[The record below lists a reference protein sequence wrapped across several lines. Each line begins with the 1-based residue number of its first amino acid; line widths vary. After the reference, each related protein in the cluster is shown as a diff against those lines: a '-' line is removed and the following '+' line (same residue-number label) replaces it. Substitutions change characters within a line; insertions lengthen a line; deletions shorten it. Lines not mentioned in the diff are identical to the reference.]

1 MFFVQINHTGKGFLF
16 LIFREIK
23 LRKYSSLHKL
33 FYGLLFIGI
42 AISFTFSFNED
53 TSIKVPIL
61 LVIISTVISF
71 LLLIFN
77 LKSWVTY
84 SVIVSES
91 AMFVLIAIL
100 LSKKIKMWLAWILG
114 WIAGFVW
121 AIVLLILLGMTF
133 NI

>member
-1 MFFVQINHTGKGFLF
+1 MLKIKIVLDII
-16 LIFREIK
+16 LIKRFRGDAYA
-23 LRKYSSLHKL
+23 RKCNAVFQYVTII
-33 FYGLLFIGI
+33 YWI

-71 LLLIFN
+71 LLPIFN

-114 WIAGFVW
+114 WVAGFVW

>member
-1 MFFVQINHTGKGFLF
+1 MQLF
-16 LIFREIK
+16 NTLP
-23 LRKYSSLHKL
+23 
-33 FYGLLFIGI
+33 LFIGI
-42 AISFTFSFNED
+42 AASFAFSFNED

-61 LVIISTVISF
+61 IVITSTVISS
-71 LLLIFN
+71 LLPIFY

-84 SVIVSES
+84 PVIISES

-114 WIAGFVW
+114 WIVGFVW
-121 AIVLLILLGMTF
+121 AIVLLILLGVTF

>member
-1 MFFVQINHTGKGFLF
+1 MLENVMQLLNTLP
-16 LIFREIK
+16 
-23 LRKYSSLHKL
+23 
-33 FYGLLFIGI
+33 LFIGI
-42 AISFTFSFNED
+42 AASFAFSFNED

-61 LVIISTVISF
+61 IVITSTVISS
-71 LLLIFN
+71 LLPIFY

-84 SVIVSES
+84 PVIISES

-114 WIAGFVW
+114 WIVGFVW
-121 AIVLLILLGMTF
+121 AIVLLILLGVTF

>member
-1 MFFVQINHTGKGFLF
+1 MQFFNTLP
-16 LIFREIK
+16 
-23 LRKYSSLHKL
+23 
-33 FYGLLFIGI
+33 LFIGI
-42 AISFTFSFNED
+42 AASFAFSFNED

-61 LVIISTVISF
+61 LVITSVVISF
-71 LLLIFN
+71 LLPIFN

-84 SVIVSES
+84 PVIISES

-114 WIAGFVW
+114 WIVGFVW
-121 AIVLLILLGMTF
+121 AIVLLILLGVTF

>member
-1 MFFVQINHTGKGFLF
+1 MLENVMQLF
-16 LIFREIK
+16 NTLP
-23 LRKYSSLHKL
+23 
-33 FYGLLFIGI
+33 LFIGI
-42 AISFTFSFNED
+42 AASFAFSFNED

-61 LVIISTVISF
+61 IVITSTVISF
-71 LLLIFN
+71 LLPVFY

-84 SVIVSES
+84 PVIISES

-114 WIAGFVW
+114 WIVGFVW
-121 AIVLLILLGMTF
+121 AIVLLILLGVTF

>member
-1 MFFVQINHTGKGFLF
+1 MLENVMQLF
-16 LIFREIK
+16 NTLP
-23 LRKYSSLHKL
+23 
-33 FYGLLFIGI
+33 LFIGI
-42 AISFTFSFNED
+42 AASFAFSFNED

-61 LVIISTVISF
+61 IVITSTVISF
-71 LLLIFN
+71 LLPIFY

-84 SVIVSES
+84 PVIISES

-114 WIAGFVW
+114 WIVGFVW
-121 AIVLLILLGMTF
+121 AIVLLILLGVTF

>member
-1 MFFVQINHTGKGFLF
+1 MLENVMQLF
-16 LIFREIK
+16 NTLP
-23 LRKYSSLHKL
+23 
-33 FYGLLFIGI
+33 LFIGI
-42 AISFTFSFNED
+42 AASFVFSFNGD

-61 LVIISTVISF
+61 FVIISTVISF
-71 LLLIFN
+71 LLPIFY

-84 SVIVSES
+84 PVIISES

>member
-1 MFFVQINHTGKGFLF
+1 LKNQFT
-16 LIFREIK
+16 
-23 LRKYSSLHKL
+23 RKIYLHKR
-33 FYGLLFIGI
+33 FD
-42 AISFTFSFNED
+42 SF
-53 TSIKVPIL
+53 SIKVPIL

-71 LLLIFN
+71 LLPIFN

-121 AIVLLILLGMTF
+121 AVVLFALIGLAF

>member
-1 MFFVQINHTGKGFLF
+1 MLENVMQLF
-16 LIFREIK
+16 NTLP
-23 LRKYSSLHKL
+23 
-33 FYGLLFIGI
+33 LFIGI
-42 AISFTFSFNED
+42 AASFAFSFNED

-61 LVIISTVISF
+61 IVITSTVISF
-71 LLLIFN
+71 LLPIFY

-84 SVIVSES
+84 PVIISES

-114 WIAGFVW
+114 WILGFVW
-121 AIVLLILLGMTF
+121 AIVLLILLGVTF

>member
-1 MFFVQINHTGKGFLF
+1 MLENVMQLF
-16 LIFREIK
+16 NTLP
-23 LRKYSSLHKL
+23 
-33 FYGLLFIGI
+33 LFIGI
-42 AISFTFSFNED
+42 AASFAFSFNED

-61 LVIISTVISF
+61 IVITSTVISS
-71 LLLIFN
+71 LLPIFY

-84 SVIVSES
+84 PVIISES

-114 WIAGFVW
+114 WIVGFVW
-121 AIVLLILLGMTF
+121 AIVLLILLGVTF

>member
-1 MFFVQINHTGKGFLF
+1 MQENVMQFFNTLP
-16 LIFREIK
+16 
-23 LRKYSSLHKL
+23 
-33 FYGLLFIGI
+33 LFIGI
-42 AISFTFSFNED
+42 AASFAFSFNED

-61 LVIISTVISF
+61 LVITSVVISF
-71 LLLIFN
+71 LLPIFN

-84 SVIVSES
+84 PVIISES

-114 WIAGFVW
+114 WILGFVW
-121 AIVLLILLGMTF
+121 AIVLLILLGVTF

>member
-1 MFFVQINHTGKGFLF
+1 MIHLH
-16 LIFREIK
+16 IK
-23 LRKYSSLHKL
+23 CNAVFQYVTII
-33 FYGLLFIGI
+33 YWI

-71 LLLIFN
+71 LLPIFN

-114 WIAGFVW
+114 WVAGFVW

>member
-1 MFFVQINHTGKGFLF
+1 MQENVMQFFNTLP
-16 LIFREIK
+16 
-23 LRKYSSLHKL
+23 
-33 FYGLLFIGI
+33 LFIGI
-42 AISFTFSFNED
+42 AASFAFSFNED

-61 LVIISTVISF
+61 LVITSVVISF
-71 LLLIFN
+71 LLPIFN

-84 SVIVSES
+84 PVIISES

-114 WIAGFVW
+114 WIVGFVW
-121 AIVLLILLGMTF
+121 AIVLLILLGVTF

>member
-1 MFFVQINHTGKGFLF
+1 M
-16 LIFREIK
+16 
-23 LRKYSSLHKL
+23 YLHKR
-33 FYGLLFIGI
+33 FD
-42 AISFTFSFNED
+42 SF
-53 TSIKVPIL
+53 SIKVPIL

-71 LLLIFN
+71 LLPIFN

-121 AIVLLILLGMTF
+121 AVVLFALIGLAF

>member
-1 MFFVQINHTGKGFLF
+1 MQENVMQFFNTLP
-16 LIFREIK
+16 
-23 LRKYSSLHKL
+23 
-33 FYGLLFIGI
+33 LFIGI

-71 LLLIFN
+71 LLPIFN

-100 LSKKIKMWLAWILG
+100 LSKKIKNVVSVDFRMDCRICLG
-114 WIAGFVW
+114 SCFICFDRTGF
-121 AIVLLILLGMTF
+121 
-133 NI
+133 

>member
-1 MFFVQINHTGKGFLF
+1 MQENVMQFFNTLP
-16 LIFREIK
+16 
-23 LRKYSSLHKL
+23 
-33 FYGLLFIGI
+33 LFIGI

-71 LLLIFN
+71 LLPIFN
-77 LKSWVTY
+77 LRSWVTY
-84 SVIVSES
+84 PVIISES
-91 AMFVLIAIL
+91 AMFVLTAII
-100 LSKKIKMWLAWILG
+100 LSKKMKRWLAWILG
-114 WIAGFVW
+114 LIAGFVW

>member
-1 MFFVQINHTGKGFLF
+1 MLENVMQLF
-16 LIFREIK
+16 NTLP
-23 LRKYSSLHKL
+23 
-33 FYGLLFIGI
+33 LFIGI
-42 AISFTFSFNED
+42 AASFAFSFNED

-61 LVIISTVISF
+61 IVITSTVISF
-71 LLLIFN
+71 LLPIFY

-84 SVIVSES
+84 PVIISES

-114 WIAGFVW
+114 RIVGFVW
-121 AIVLLILLGMTF
+121 AIVLLILLGVTF

>member
-1 MFFVQINHTGKGFLF
+1 MLENVMQLF
-16 LIFREIK
+16 NTLP
-23 LRKYSSLHKL
+23 
-33 FYGLLFIGI
+33 LFIGI
-42 AISFTFSFNED
+42 AASFAFSFNED

-61 LVIISTVISF
+61 IVITSTVISF
-71 LLLIFN
+71 LLHIFY

-84 SVIVSES
+84 PVIISES

-114 WIAGFVW
+114 WIVGFVW
-121 AIVLLILLGMTF
+121 AIVLLILLGVTF